1 MLHITSQFHYSTTLV
16 AAIQFHSKEKSNLNM
31 HPLLHSL
38 RNVETFLS
46 IYAVLEEDAIPPWL
60 DRITYQ

>member
-1 MLHITSQFHYSTTLV
+1 
-16 AAIQFHSKEKSNLNM
+16 M